1 MIAYGLVL
9 LFAPGRIYLNTQS
22 MNNLEQFVVDSIMG
36 NGALYQD
43 SQIYP
48 KGVSVVKMLPLPEGS
63 LKMVWKFNTA
73 LTLHCIHDPQSVS
86 QAYL

>member
-1 MIAYGLVL
+1 
-9 LFAPGRIYLNTQS
+9 
-22 MNNLEQFVVDSIMG
+22 MNNLQQFVVDSIMG

-48 KGVSVVKMLPLPEGS
+48 QGVSVVKMLPLPEGS

-73 LTLHCIHDPQSVS
+73 LTLPCIHEPQPVS
-86 QAYL
+86 QAYLKF